1 MEVPIFSPHG
11 YTGYAK
17 KVFGEDC
24 YVYGPTTEH
33 CEILLSNVDE
43 DVSLHIDA
51 GMPTTVYANDVA
63 LMDSCMM
70 TPVLISSSG
79 FVTIRRVQAT
89 GGKGA
94 ASSRGSGVLPP
105 VTPRGGSGNYGEIS
119 FLSTA
124 ISPMKVV
131 SPPAAAPSLP
141 LGVLAPMTPVITC
154 RVSTKCWP
162 RVFPHG
168 DNSTD
173 AQLMQYFKE
182 AVVVPVKTMR
192 LLGVEEGSMVQVE
205 FHSEES
211 VLAASKV
218 VFALTSDFVGEE
230 FSFDSCMRHF
240 IAPFFLQR
248 CRVISVGEEFEFK
261 NHDYGQLHV
270 KVVAIEDGLLKCGLV
285 VESTCIRL
293 LAQPEAPPKLQGH
306 GSGRVSES
314 STPRMRVPS
323 ARKSSGSV
331 RGSSLPRNS
340 HPRMS
345 EASPRPKLPPGARS
359 STSGKPFPIVGGPP
373 RVHEPSP
380 RRASRDVEP
389 HGGIASLSA
398 YSPQAF
404 DASPTL
410 ITDQMH
416 SPTSFTAL
424 KVASADR
431 APDDGATAAIIV
443 ATTVTAVSAPADVSK
458 DAVVNPA
465 ARTSPSSEVQDGDGV
480 NIPPVPS
487 PQHRDTLPT
496 NEHAPDAINPSNF
509 ATESPTEHSASFLKK
524 PQETESVLLPQ
535 SSVDFLAVVPQE
547 DLQDTRFETYSS
559 RKSDTNSVHNMASAA
574 SSPTGSSWSQREVHS
589 AISTTEQRIV
599 ACSGKSSVA
608 TQHDAGSVE
617 FRSVEVQTDRESPEK
632 VIVCDNLLGD
642 TKGALQEP
650 TEAAPRQEE
659 EEEEEEG
666 GPKNVLGLSSI
677 HLPHTVS
684 NITLSSTR
692 PAFEKYGMGANSEER
707 NEEVHLLEAEEEGV
721 SSKDTAAELTADDF
735 NEALKGKS
743 QESAWSVPNQE
754 EEGKEPKNDL
764 NSNDALK
771 ILTHHSDTAE
781 AAETQLEQPLTVTT
795 DVAFRAGRIVEKWL
809 DVKAKWQGLSISDLL
824 KRESCAVIKEF
835 QHFLAVYKEL
845 KQRHADYLAYLDS
858 PYGHTVRGD
867 LVLRISL
874 LAASN
879 MEGDGGGAIKPP
891 WRPAES
897 HGESIETPSEK
908 ANDDFKSKKNMC
920 DANSK
925 SCATALAT
933 ELLKLSV
940 REVTAK
946 LGCGVLHIFRVGGTC
961 PALYCT
967 LMKPYADGP
976 GEITLMG
983 ESFPVEVLQTT
994 ILEDLCE
1001 AREESRHDWVQL
1013 STLWKEAISG
1023 VLQKGVFT
1031 KHMQKVRQ
1039 LFFDLA
1045 FLLQCPGEIRLSVGC
1060 QRHVDPFPPNS
1071 AECVVQTEKTGGD
1084 FNVTGA
1090 SNRTPSTTGSAERK
1104 AALSN
1109 LRKEFL
1115 PYLQELQDTYYL
1127 YFELLE
1133 PFLLN
1138 SMRQLDTVSTLT
1150 DAMKCKE
1157 LVEFLK
1163 VSHEAQMAEQRAEE
1177 TGTHLPLTIL
1187 EEERAA
1193 FLKLVEARKAGEI
1206 MPLPLEWWEAENLSS
1221 KNKFP

>member
-43 DVSLHIDA
+43 DVSLHID
-51 GMPTTVYANDVA
+51 GGTPTTVYANDVA
-63 LMDSCMM
+63 LLDSWMM

-105 VTPRGGSGNYGEIS
+105 VTTRGGSGNYGELS
-119 FLSTA
+119 FHSTA
-124 ISPMKVV
+124 TSPMGVASSPVV
-131 SPPAAAPSLP
+131 APSLP

-168 DNSTD
+168 DNNTD
-173 AQLMQYFKE
+173 AQLMQYFRE
-182 AVVVPVKTMR
+182 AVVVSVKTMR
-192 LLGVEEGSMVQVE
+192 LLGVEEGSMVQVD
-205 FHSEES
+205 FHSEAS

-218 VFALTSDFVGEE
+218 VFSLTSDFVGEE
-230 FSFDSCMRHF
+230 FSFGSCLRHF

-248 CRVISVGEEFEFK
+248 CRAISVGEEFEFK

-270 KVVAIEDGLLKCGLV
+270 TVVAIEDGLLKCGLV
-285 VESTCIRL
+285 VDSTCIRL
-293 LAQPEAPPKLQGH
+293 VAQPEAPPKLQGH

-314 STPRMRVPS
+314 STPRMPVPS
-323 ARKSSGSV
+323 ARKSSGSL

-340 HPRMS
+340 HSRMS
-345 EASPRPKLPPGARS
+345 VASPRPKLPPGARS
-359 STSGKPFPIVGGPP
+359 STSGKPPPIVGGPP

-389 HGGIASLSA
+389 HGGIASFSA
-398 YSPQAF
+398 YSPQTF

-410 ITDQMH
+410 IINQMH

-424 KVASADR
+424 KVARADR
-431 APDDGATAAIIV
+431 APDDDATAAITIG
-443 ATTVTAVSAPADVSK
+443 TTVTAASAPADVSK
-458 DAVVNPA
+458 VAVVNPA
-465 ARTSPSSEVQDGDGV
+465 ARTSPSSTVQDGDGV
-480 NIPPVPS
+480 RIAPVPS

-496 NEHAPDAINPSNF
+496 TEHAPDAINPSNF
-509 ATESPTEHSASFLKK
+509 ATESPTEHSVSFLKK
-524 PQETESVLLPQ
+524 PQETESALLLQ
-535 SSVDFLAVVPQE
+535 SSVDFLEVDPQE
-547 DLQDTRFETYSS
+547 DLQARRFETHSS
-559 RKSDTNSVHNMASAA
+559 RKSETNSVDNMASAA

-589 AISTTEQRIV
+589 AISTTERRIV
-599 ACSGKSSVA
+599 ACSGNSSVA

-617 FRSVEVQTDRESPEK
+617 FRSVEVQTDRESPAKE
-632 VIVCDNLLGD
+632 IVCDISLGN
-642 TKGALQEP
+642 TQGALQEP

-659 EEEEEEG
+659 EEEEG
-666 GPKNVLGLSSI
+666 GAKNVLGLSSI

-684 NITLSSTR
+684 NLTVSSTR
-692 PAFEKYGMGANSEER
+692 PAVEKYGMGTRCEER
-707 NEEVHLLEAEEEGV
+707 NEEAHSLEAEEEGV
-721 SSKDTAAELTADDF
+721 SSKDSAAEPIADGF
-735 NEALKGKS
+735 NEALNGKS

-754 EEGKEPKNDL
+754 EEGKGPKNDL
-764 NSNDALK
+764 SSNDAFK
-771 ILTHHSDTAE
+771 ILTHHSGSTE
-781 AAETQLEQPLTVTT
+781 ATEMQLEQPLTVTK

-809 DVKAKWQGLSISDLL
+809 DVKAKWQGLSISHLL
-824 KRESCAVIKEF
+824 KRESSAVIKEF

-874 LAASN
+874 LATSN
-879 MEGDGGGAIKPP
+879 MEGDGGGEIKPP
-891 WRPAES
+891 WRPAEL
-897 HGESIETPSEK
+897 HGESPETPSEK
-908 ANDDFKSKKNMC
+908 ANDDFKNNSIC
-920 DANSK
+920 DANRK
-925 SCATALAT
+925 SSAAALAT

-940 REVTAK
+940 REVSAN

-983 ESFPVEVLQTT
+983 ESFPVEVLRTT

-1001 AREESRHDWVQL
+1001 AREESRRDWVQL

-1023 VLQKGVFT
+1023 VLQHGVFT
-1031 KHMQKVRQ
+1031 EHMQKVRQ
-1039 LFFDLA
+1039 LFFELA
-1045 FLLQCPGEIRLSVGC
+1045 FLLHCPGEIRLSVRY
-1060 QRHVDPFPPNS
+1060 QRHMDPFPPNN
-1071 AECVVQTEKTGGD
+1071 AECVVQTEKTEGD
-1084 FNVTGA
+1084 FNVTGT
-1090 SNRTPSTTGSAERK
+1090 SNRSPSRTSSTERK

-1109 LRKEFL
+1109 LCKEFL
-1115 PYLQELQDTYYL
+1115 PHLQELQDTYYL

-1133 PFLLN
+1133 PFLLH
-1138 SMRQLDTVSTLT
+1138 SMCHLDTVSTLT

-1157 LVEFLK
+1157 LVDFLK
-1163 VSHEAQMAEQRAEE
+1163 VTHEAQMLEQRAEE
-1177 TGTHLPLTIL
+1177 TGTPLPLAVV

-1193 FLKLVEARKAGEI
+1193 FLKLVGARKAGEI
-1206 MPLPLEWWEAENLSS
+1206 MPLPQEWWEADNLSS